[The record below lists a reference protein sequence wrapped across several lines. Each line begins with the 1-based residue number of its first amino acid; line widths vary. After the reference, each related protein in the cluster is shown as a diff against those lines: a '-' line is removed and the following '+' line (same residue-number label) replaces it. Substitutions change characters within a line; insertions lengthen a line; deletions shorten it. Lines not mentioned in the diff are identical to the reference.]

1 MQKINNPI
9 IILEDDY
16 KILLSYLSD
25 ERYTKKNDA
34 QNAKELGAELKKA
47 ILVSKENFPNDV
59 VRLNS
64 KVKIKE
70 GSQNRIIELILVTP
84 DKADISK
91 RKISVMAPVGTALVG
106 FRKGQKI
113 KWRVPAGEKTFTIIE
128 VINQHDIMHIE

>member
-1 MQKINNPI
+1 MQKNNNPI
-9 IILEDDY
+9 IVREDDY
-16 KILLSYLSD
+16 KILLSYLRD
-25 ERYTKKNDA
+25 ERYTKKHDA
-34 QNAKELGAELKKA
+34 QNAKELEAELKKA
-47 ILVSKENFPNDV
+47 TLVSKENFPNDV

-70 GSQNRIIELILVTP
+70 GSQNRIMELVLVTP

-128 VINQHDIMHIE
+128 VINQHDITRNE